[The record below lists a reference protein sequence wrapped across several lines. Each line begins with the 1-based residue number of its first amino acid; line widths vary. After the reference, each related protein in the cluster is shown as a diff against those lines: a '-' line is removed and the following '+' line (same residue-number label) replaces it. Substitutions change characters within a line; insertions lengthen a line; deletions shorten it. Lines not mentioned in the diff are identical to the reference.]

1 VATQSLTIPQWNRLE
16 SNVKFL
22 QNGLYLSATVMVCM
36 LSGVSTAANAQ
47 SATGGAPEPLLGTP
61 QYPAPPPAEPAVA
74 NPSPFAGVTALGQT
88 LKNHGVYLSLGYVYN
103 LNSLVTGGVKTGTVP
118 NGELTFGTVLDLQT
132 ILGIPEASFHITFDE
147 RSGYGLGRNVG
158 TTAGIEQNVGPTR
171 ATRLAEFYWEQGF
184 DGGRIDVKL
193 GRTNPTLDFAT
204 SDLSCEFIAGMFCPQ
219 PGGWGSANDNQVSP
233 ASSWGG
239 FINIAV
245 TPSVY
250 FRTGVYD
257 DDPSQLLPNQQ
268 GFNWNVRGSSGVFVP
283 MELGYQTNFDNARY
297 PAKYNVGGYWDAA
310 SYTTPAG
317 VPLQGRTAVYAQAQQ
332 TIWRPNPATRQS
344 VSLFGGGIVY
354 NGGAPYWAEYY
365 AGVHDLGP
373 FATRPDDSIG
383 LIGSYYANNSNQRPN
398 KAGQWIFEVNY
409 GFQVVRGLTVKPYTQ
424 YVIAPND
431 FLAPVGSREPGNA
444 WVVGFQVS
452 LDLGEFFGFPRF
464 AGN

>member
-1 VATQSLTIPQWNRLE
+1 MKDFR
-16 SNVKFL
+16 
-22 QNGLYLSATVMVCM
+22 NGLFLSMMVMICV
-36 LSGVSTAANAQ
+36 LSEVSTPGRAQ
-47 SATGGAPEPLLGTP
+47 STTNGALGPLLNAP
-61 QYPAPPPAEPAVA
+61 QYTAPPLAEPAVA
-74 NPSPFAGVTALGQT
+74 NTSPFPGVTALGQT
-88 LKNHGVYLSLGYVYN
+88 LKNHGVYLSLDYVYN

-132 ILGIPEASFHITFDE
+132 ILGIPEASFHVTIDE

-184 DGGRIDVKL
+184 DGGRIDVKV

-219 PGGWGSANDNQVSP
+219 PGGWGSANDNQMSP

-239 FINIAV
+239 SVNIAA
-245 TPSVY
+245 TRSVY

-268 GFNWNVRGSSGVFVP
+268 GFNWNVRGSTGVFVP

-310 SYTTPAG
+310 SYTTPNG
-317 VPLQGRTAVYAQAQQ
+317 VPMQGRTAVYAQAQQ

-365 AGVHDLGP
+365 AGVYDRGP
-373 FATRPDDSIG
+373 FAVRPDDSIG
-383 LIGSYYANNSNQRPN
+383 VIGSYYANNSNQRPN
-398 KAGQWIFEVNY
+398 KPGQWIFEVNY
-409 GFQVVRGLTVKPYTQ
+409 GFQVVPGLTVKPYTQ

-431 FLAPVGSREPGNA
+431 FLAPAGTREPGNA
-444 WVVGFQVS
+444 WVVGLQVS
-452 LDLGEFFGFPRF
+452 LDLGKFFGFPKF
-464 AGN
+464 AGD